1 MAIEDADI
9 AAALIAL
16 VRQRGAQSS
25 ACPSELARQLAPRDW
40 RALMPRVRAVASR
53 LAAQGRIDI
62 TQGGVAVPAQGPW
75 KGPIRLRLPARHP
88 GGGDAAAPDQPSPA

>member
-1 MAIEDADI
+1 MTVEDTDI
-9 AAALIAL
+9 AAAVIAL
-16 VRQRGAQSS
+16 VQQRGAQSS

-62 TQGGVAVPAQGPW
+62 TQGGAAVPAQGPW
-75 KGPIRLRLPARHP
+75 RGPIRLRLPQAGQEDR
-88 GGGDAAAPDQPSPA
+88 GAAAPDSPSSD